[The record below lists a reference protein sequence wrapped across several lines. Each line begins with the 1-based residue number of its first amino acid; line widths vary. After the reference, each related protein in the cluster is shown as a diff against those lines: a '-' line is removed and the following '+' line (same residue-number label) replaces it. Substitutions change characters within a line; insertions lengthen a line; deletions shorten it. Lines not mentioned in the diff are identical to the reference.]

1 LNIIYNILYN
11 NPFPILPSKP
21 VDKKKIDSNS
31 DKPKRKWVAF
41 TYTEKETTFVTKLFR
56 QTNFKVSYG
65 MNNCIELTL
74 NLKIKILINI

>member
-1 LNIIYNILYN
+1 LYN

-31 DKPKRKWVAF
+31 DKPKRKWVTF